1 MSLRAV
7 LIDDHT
13 LFRRALRRLVA
24 ATPDIEVVAEA
35 GDGEAALA
43 AVRQHQPDVVVMDL
57 VMPGLGGTAAT
68 RQILREFPR
77 TAVLVLSAHRTRHQ
91 VIEALRAGATGYLDK
106 SCDPDDLMRAIRT
119 VAVRRTYLGP
129 GIADLVVGEYFQ
141 RPLDADDAAGSKL
154 TPREREVVRQ
164 LADGRNAKEIAADLG
179 VALKTVETFRRQAM
193 EKLGLKSV
201 AELTKYAIR
210 AGLSSID

>member
-13 LFRRALRRLVA
+13 LFRRALRRLVS
-24 ATPDIEVVAEA
+24 ATPDIEIVAEA

-91 VIEALRAGATGYLDK
+91 IIEALRAGATGYLDK
-106 SCDPDDLMRAIRT
+106 SCDPDDLMQAIRT

-129 GIADLVVGEYFQ
+129 GIADLVVGEYFH
-141 RPLDADDAAGSKL
+141 RPLDDADAARAQL

-193 EKLGLKSV
+193 EKLGIKSV